1 MNQPNSKSML
11 GAARRLFAL
20 MAEDK
25 KNILLAFLGM
35 IITSGVTIATP
46 VIFGH
51 VVDTAIRNG
60 NYPRVLWYVGGLLI
74 AFIVTFGINYAQMM
88 LMGTVGQNVLYKL
101 RNRVF
106 LKLQELPIAFFHQS
120 KAGDLISRINN
131 DTDKLNQFFSETL
144 MRFMGSIFIM
154 IGAAIFIV
162 ILQPKLALAALAP
175 AIILLVFTRLIT
187 GWVKQK
193 NAESLQAVGALSG
206 EIQESLDNFKVIVA
220 FNRRDYFRTRFS
232 ETNHN
237 NFKASLKAG
246 AANNLFT
253 PIYDLSSNAA
263 QLIVLALGILLI
275 TQGQFTI
282 GLLLSFLIYIERF
295 YTPLRQIATFWS
307 SLQVSLAGWDRVSA
321 ILNNPLALETIAD
334 SSKAQEP
341 SILAFKNVS
350 FHYPDGKTVLKHIS
364 LELQAGKTYA
374 LVGPTGGGKTTTAS
388 LMARLYDPSEGTV
401 LLNGQDM
408 RSYSQEERTKQIGF
422 ILQEPFLF
430 TGTLMENLFHGNTTY
445 VNASPETLHEAIDKS
460 VLKNLL
466 SRFPDGLETEVKS
479 GSDTISL
486 GQRQLIA
493 FMRAVLRKPKI
504 LILDEAT
511 ANIDTV
517 TEQLL
522 EETLAKLPKTTTKVI
537 IAHRLNTIENADE
550 IFFVNNGMV
559 KAAGSFDHALEL
571 LMQGERKS

>member
-1 MNQPNSKSML
+1 
-11 GAARRLFAL
+11 
-20 MAEDK
+20 
-25 KNILLAFLGM
+25 
-35 IITSGVTIATP
+35 
-46 VIFGH
+46 
-51 VVDTAIRNG
+51 
-60 NYPRVLWYVGGLLI
+60 
-74 AFIVTFGINYAQMM
+74 
-88 LMGTVGQNVLYKL
+88 
-101 RNRVF
+101 
-106 LKLQELPIAFFHQS
+106 
-120 KAGDLISRINN
+120 
-131 DTDKLNQFFSETL
+131 
-144 MRFMGSIFIM
+144 
-154 IGAAIFIV
+154 
-162 ILQPKLALAALAP
+162 
-175 AIILLVFTRLIT
+175 
-187 GWVKQK
+187 
-193 NAESLQAVGALSG
+193 
-206 EIQESLDNFKVIVA
+206 
-220 FNRRDYFRTRFS
+220 
-232 ETNHN
+232 
-237 NFKASLKAG
+237 
-246 AANNLFT
+246 
-253 PIYDLSSNAA
+253 
-263 QLIVLALGILLI
+263 
-275 TQGQFTI
+275 
-282 GLLLSFLIYIERF
+282 
-295 YTPLRQIATFWS
+295 
-307 SLQVSLAGWDRVSA
+307 
-321 ILNNPLALETIAD
+321 
-334 SSKAQEP
+334 
-341 SILAFKNVS
+341 VS